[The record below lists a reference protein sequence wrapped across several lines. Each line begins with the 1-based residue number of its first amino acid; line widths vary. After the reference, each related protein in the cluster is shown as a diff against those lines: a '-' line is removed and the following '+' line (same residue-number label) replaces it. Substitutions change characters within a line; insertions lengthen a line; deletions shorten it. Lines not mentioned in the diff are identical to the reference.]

1 MRIAIHNR
9 PGSFSDRWIEY
20 CQEKGIDYKVVN
32 AYDSDIICQISDCDA
47 FMFHHHHGNYKD
59 VLFAR
64 QLLYSLE
71 ESGKRVFPDWR
82 TCWHF
87 DDKVG
92 QKYLLEAIGAPLI
105 PSYVFYT
112 EKEALNWI
120 RQTTFPK
127 SIQTSRRSQRDQ
139 CEARSYSQR
148 GKEFCT
154 KSVWHRFL
162 AICCSLLHLILFSTT
177 KNP

>member
-1 MRIAIHNR
+1 
-9 PGSFSDRWIEY
+9 
-20 CQEKGIDYKVVN
+20 
-32 AYDSDIICQISDCDA
+32 
-47 FMFHHHHGNYKD
+47 MFHHHHGNYKD

-127 SIQTSRRSQRDQ
+127 VFKLRGGASAANVKLVHTAKEAKNFVQKAFGTGFSQFV
-139 CEARSYSQR
+139 A
-148 GKEFCT
+148 
-154 KSVWHRFL
+154 V
-162 AICCSLLHLILFSTT
+162 CCI
-177 KNP
+177 

>member
-9 PGSFSDRWIEY
+9 PGSFSERWIEY

-71 ESGKRVFPDWR
+71 EAGKRVFPDWR

-92 QKYLLEAIGAPLI
+92 QKYLLEAVGAPLI
-105 PSYVFYT
+105 PS
-112 EKEALNWI
+112 
-120 RQTTFPK
+120 
-127 SIQTSRRSQRDQ
+127 
-139 CEARSYSQR
+139 
-148 GKEFCT
+148 
-154 KSVWHRFL
+154 
-162 AICCSLLHLILFSTT
+162 
-177 KNP
+177 